1 MTADICVL
9 MNLGS
14 GKRKGVEKA
23 RELEALFERH
33 PGRFTLRVLRSGKQI
48 APEAAKAVREGFSTV
63 VAAGGDGTI
72 CAVASS
78 LVGSEAR
85 LGILPLGTFNYF
97 ARSLGLPEAIKE
109 AVDVLARGE
118 SRPID
123 TGEVNG
129 RVFLNNASLGAYP
142 AILQSREQ
150 IYRRWGR
157 SRIAAYW
164 SVLATLANF
173 HSPLTLSI
181 TIDGAVRRF
190 RSPLV
195 FVSNNAYQ
203 LDLLGLEG
211 AECIKSGRFALFV
224 TADSGR
230 RDLLRHALRLA
241 TRTIANR
248 RDFELVCGDDI
259 VLETAKPQRLVA
271 LDGERERMRGPFHFR
286 MRRQA
291 LNVVVPAGSA
301 EE

>member
-14 GKRKGVEKA
+14 GKRRGIEMA
-23 RELEALFERH
+23 RELQAHFDRH
-33 PGRFTLRVLRSGKQI
+33 PGRFKLRLLRSGKQI
-48 APEAAKAVREGFSTV
+48 TPEAARAVREGFSTV

-72 CAVASS
+72 SAVASS
-78 LVGSEAR
+78 LVGSEVR
-85 LGILPLGTFNYF
+85 LGILALGTFNYV
-97 ARSLGLPEAIKE
+97 ARSLGLPEEIDK

-118 SRPID
+118 TRLLD

-142 AILQSREQ
+142 AILENREQ
-150 IYRRWGR
+150 VYRRWGR

-164 SVLATLANF
+164 SVFTTLANF
-173 HSPLTLSI
+173 HSPLTLSV
-181 TIDGAVRRF
+181 TIDGVVRPF

-195 FVSNNAYQ
+195 FVSNNSYQ

-211 AECIKSGRFALFV
+211 SDCIQSGRFALFV

-241 TRTIANR
+241 TRTTAKR
-248 RDFELVCGDDI
+248 RDFELLCGDDI
-259 VLETAKPQRLVA
+259 VVETAKPQRLVA
-271 LDGERERMRGPFHFR
+271 LDGERERMQSPFRFR
-286 MRRQA
+286 VRRKS
-291 LNVVVPAGSA
+291 LNVVVPARPAVG
-301 EE
+301 